1 MANSS
6 FILHEKHVVG
16 SSWFAIYQSWIV
28 KINGENASDNALKM
42 VNVGRLA
49 IFFQYMTKTIFKNK
63 KNGGII
69 LCACIKVLQAVMVG
83 SLGYYRNTRI
93 LLTYDL
99 I

>member
-1 MANSS
+1 
-6 FILHEKHVVG
+6 
-16 SSWFAIYQSWIV
+16 V
-28 KINGENASDNALKM
+28 KINGENASDNALRM

-49 IFFQYMTKTIFKNK
+49 IFFQYMTKTIFNNK

-69 LCACIKVLQAVMVG
+69 LCACIRVLQAVMVG